1 MTSPA
6 QSTVQNLLPVQ
17 AYFTVTGDFIEF
29 IGQNKPFFA
38 SIDPY
43 QSGLHITNST
53 IDSTTIGATTPS
65 TAHFLSGQVDATP
78 TGATD
83 IANKNYVDYAV
94 AGASWKPPANAA
106 TTVNITLSGLQTIDT
121 VSLVA
126 GNTVLVKDQT
136 NQAENGIYKVSSGPW
151 SRAPSADTWSEYEGA
166 IIYIESGGQ
175 ATTAWYCTAQP
186 GGTLGVTAIQFFNL
200 SFASGY
206 TAGTGLT
213 LLGTQFSISN
223 TGVTAGSYGSAS
235 KTLTAQVNA
244 QGQLTSLSASDI
256 SINGN
261 QITSGTI
268 GSSYL
273 SGSYTGI
280 TTVGT
285 LTGLTVSTT
294 INGSISGNAATATL
308 ANSATTS
315 VNLSGGTTGSLPY
328 QSGAGATTFLAP
340 STNGYVLT
348 LAAGV
353 PSWAALPASGVTSV
367 TASAPLSSSG
377 GTTPNISISQ
387 ATTSTNGY
395 LSSTDWNTF
404 NNKAN
409 SGANSNITSL
419 TGLTGG
425 IATPNFIT
433 FNTSYA
439 TALTA
444 GQLGWDSTNN
454 NLAIGMAGGNVTQH
468 IGEDQ
473 YLYIKASATI
483 TKGQVIM
490 FTGSV
495 GASGILTGAPAT
507 GITDGTYIMGIAAES
522 IALNAFGFVQ
532 TFGVLNNVNTSGI
545 GDGEILWYDPTV
557 TGGFTATKP
566 SAPNVKAQVAACNK
580 GGSSGGGVITIRI
593 NPGSQLGGTD
603 SNVQFGALASGQT
616 IIYDNV
622 AGYWKNATLT
632 AGSGVSITNGAGSI
646 TIASTGLSITD
657 DTSTNATRY
666 PLFAAVTTGT
676 LLTEYV
682 SSTKFQFNPST
693 GTLTTTNVS
702 TGALTATGTTTLA
715 TSLSGLAKLTSGV
728 VSTATAGT
736 DYVAP
741 ATATTFTATQT
752 FSGSSSTLAAVF
764 TNAAEVVTVSAT
776 AATGTINYD
785 VTTQSVLYYTTSAS
799 ANWTVNFRAS
809 SGTSLNTAMST
820 GQSMTVV
827 FLVTQGATAY
837 YNNAITIDGTS
848 VTPKYQGGTAWT
860 SGNASGVDAY
870 SYTIV
875 KTGSA
880 TFTVFASQTQFK

>member
-6 QSTVQNLLPVQ
+6 QSSVQNLLPVQ

-38 SIDPY
+38 TIDPN

-65 TAHFLSGQVDATP
+65 TGHFLSGQVDATP
-78 TGATD
+78 TGSTD
-83 IANKNYVDYAV
+83 IANKQYVDYAV

-121 VSLVA
+121 VPLVA
-126 GNTVLVKDQT
+126 GNTVLVKDQST
-136 NQAENGIYKVSSGPW
+136 LSENGIYIVSSGPW
-151 SRAPSADTWSEYEGA
+151 SRAPGADTWAEYEGA

-186 GGTLGVTAIQFFNL
+186 GGTLGVTPLQFFNL
-200 SFASGY
+200 SFAAGY

-213 LLGTQFSISN
+213 LIGTQFSITN
-223 TGVTAGSYGSAS
+223 TGVTAGSYGSSS

-244 QGQLTSLSASDI
+244 QGQLTSLSESNI
-256 SINGN
+256 SIAGS

-285 LTGLTVSTT
+285 LTGLTVSTPIVGDIT
-294 INGSISGNAATATL
+294 GNAATATT
-308 ANSATTS
+308 AGSATTAT
-315 VNLSGGTTGSLPY
+315 NLAGGVTGSLPY
-328 QSGAGATTFLAP
+328 QSGPGATTFLAP

-353 PSWAALPASGVTSV
+353 PSWAAPASSGVTSV

-377 GTTPNISISQ
+377 GATPNISITQ

-409 SGANSNITSL
+409 SGANSDITSL
-419 TGLTGG
+419 SGITGA
-425 IATPNFIT
+425 ISTPNYIL

-444 GQLGWDSTNN
+444 GQLGWDNTSNT
-454 NLAIGMAGGNVTQH
+454 LALGMIGGNVTQH

-473 YLYIKASATI
+473 YYYAKASSAI
-483 TKGQVIM
+483 TKGQVCM

-495 GASGILTGAPAT
+495 GASGVITAAPAT
-507 GITDGTYIMGIAAES
+507 GITDGTYIVGIAAEN
-522 IALNAFGFVQ
+522 IALNGFGLIQ
-532 TFGVLNNVNTSGI
+532 TVGVLRNVNTSGI
-545 GDGEILWYDPTV
+545 GDGEILWYDPAV
-557 TGGFTATKP
+557 TGGYTATKP
-566 SAPNVKAQVAACNK
+566 TAPNVKAQVAAVIN
-580 GGSSGGGVITIRI
+580 GNSSGGGIIAIRL

-603 SNVQFGALASGQT
+603 SNVQFSSLASGQT
-616 IIYDNV
+616 IIYDAV

-632 AGSGVSITNGAGSI
+632 AGSGISITNGAGSI
-646 TIASTGLSITD
+646 TIESTGLAITD
-657 DTSTNATRY
+657 DTTTNATRY
-666 PLFAAVTTGT
+666 PLFTSVTTGS
-676 LLTEYV
+676 LTTEFV

-693 GTLTTTNVS
+693 G
-702 TGALTATGTTTLA
+702 ALTATSLTPTNPVGTAYGGTGA
-715 TSLSGLAKLTSGV
+715 TSLAAANIPVTN
-728 VSTATAGT
+728 
-736 DYVAP
+736 VAN
-741 ATATTFTATQT
+741 TFTAAQT

-785 VTTQSVLYYTTSAS
+785 VTTQSVLYYTTNAS

-827 FLVTQGATAY
+827 FLVSQGATAY
-837 YNNAITIDGTS
+837 YNNAVTIDGNS
-848 VTPKYQGGTAWT
+848 ITPKYQGGTAWS
-860 SGNASGVDAY
+860 SGNASGIDAY

-880 TFTVFASQTQFK
+880 TFTVFASQTL

>member
-38 SIDPY
+38 SINPY

-65 TAHFLSGQVDATP
+65 TGHFLSGQVDATP
-78 TGATD
+78 TASTD
-83 IANKNYVDYAV
+83 IANKQYVDYAV

-126 GNTVLVKDQT
+126 GNTVLVK
-136 NQAENGIYKVSSGPW
+136 NQSTLSENGIYTVSSGPW

-186 GGTLGVTAIQFFNL
+186 GGTLGVTPIQFFNL
-200 SFASGY
+200 SFAAGY

-213 LLGTQFSISN
+213 LTGTQFSITN

-294 INGSISGNAATATL
+294 INGSITGNAATATT
-308 ANSATTS
+308 AGSASTS
-315 VNLSGGTTGSLPY
+315 ANLSGGVTGALPY
-328 QSGAGATTFLAP
+328 QSAAGTTSFLVP

-348 LAAGV
+348 LTGGLPVWSA
-353 PSWAALPASGVTSV
+353 PASTGVTSV

-444 GQLGWDSTNN
+444 GQLGWDATNN
-454 NLAIGMAGGNVTQH
+454 SLSIGMIGGNVTQH

-473 YLYIKASATI
+473 YIYVKASSAI

-490 FTGSV
+490 LTGSV
-495 GASGILTGAPAT
+495 GASGVLTAAPAT
-507 GITDGTYIMGIAAES
+507 GITDGTYILGVAAES
-522 IALNAFGFVQ
+522 IALNAFGFIQ
-532 TFGVLNNVNTSGI
+532 SAGVLNNVTTTGFAD
-545 GDGEILWYDPTV
+545 GDVLWYNPSV
-557 TGGFTATKP
+557 TGGLTNTKP
-566 SAPNVKAQVAACNK
+566 SAPNVKAQVAICSK
-580 GGSSGGGVITIRI
+580 GGSAGGGVINI
-593 NPGSQLGGTD
+593 NLYPGSILGGTD
-603 SNVQFGALASGQT
+603 SNVQFSSLASGQT
-616 IIYDNV
+616 LIYDAV

-632 AGSGVSITNGAGSI
+632 AGSGISITNGAGSI
-646 TIASTGLSITD
+646 TIAGTGLAITD
-657 DTSTNATRY
+657 DTTTNATRY
-666 PLFAAVTTGT
+666 PLFTSVTTGSLT
-676 LLTEYV
+676 TEYV

-693 GTLTTTNVS
+693 G
-702 TGALTATGTTTLA
+702 ALTATSLTPTNPLGTSYGGTGA
-715 TSLSGLAKLTSGV
+715 TSLAAANIPVTN
-728 VSTATAGT
+728 
-736 DYVAP
+736 VAN
-741 ATATTFTATQT
+741 TFTAAQT
-752 FSGSSSTLAAVF
+752 FSGSTSTLAAVF

-820 GQSMTVV
+820 GQSLTVV

-837 YNNAITIDGTS
+837 YNNAVTIDGNS
-848 VTPKYQGGTAWT
+848 VTPKYQGGTAWS

>member
-29 IGQNKPFFA
+29 IGQNKPFYA
-38 SIDPY
+38 SINPN

-78 TGATD
+78 TASTD
-83 IANKNYVDYAV
+83 IANKQYVDYAIS
-94 AGASWKPPANAA
+94 GASWKPPANAA
-106 TTVNITLSGLQTIDT
+106 TTTNITLSGLQTIDT

-126 GNTVLVKDQT
+126 GNTVLVKDQST
-136 NQAENGIYKVSSGPW
+136 SADNGIYIVSAGPW
-151 SRAPSADTWSEYEGA
+151 SRAPGADTWAEYEGA

-186 GGTLGVTAIQFFNL
+186 GGTLGVTPLQFFNL
-200 SFASGY
+200 SFAAGY

-213 LLGTQFSISN
+213 LIGTQFSITN

-256 SINGN
+256 SIAGS

-285 LTGLTVSTT
+285 LTGLTVSTPIVGDIT
-294 INGSISGNAATATL
+294 GNAATATT
-308 ANSATTS
+308 AGSATTAT
-315 VNLSGGTTGSLPY
+315 NLAGGVTGSLPY
-328 QSGAGATTFLAP
+328 QSGPGATTFLAP

-353 PSWAALPASGVTSV
+353 PSWAAPASSGVTSV

-377 GTTPNISISQ
+377 GATPNISITQ

-409 SGANSNITSL
+409 SGANSDITSL
-419 TGLTGG
+419 SGITG
-425 IATPNFIT
+425 AIT
-433 FNTSYA
+433 SPTYIGFNTSYA

-444 GQLGWDSTNN
+444 GQLGWDNTSNT
-454 NLAIGMAGGNVTQH
+454 LALGMIGGNVTQH

-473 YLYIKASATI
+473 YYYAKASSAI
-483 TKGQVIM
+483 TKGQVCM

-495 GASGILTGAPAT
+495 GASGVITAAPAT
-507 GITDGTYIMGIAAES
+507 GITDGTYIVGIAAEN
-522 IALNAFGFVQ
+522 IALNGFGLIQ
-532 TFGVLNNVNTSGI
+532 TVGVLRNVNTSGI
-545 GDGEILWYDPTV
+545 GDGEILWYDPAV
-557 TGGFTATKP
+557 TGGYTATKP
-566 SAPNVKAQVAACNK
+566 TAPNVKAQVAAVIN
-580 GGSSGGGVITIRI
+580 GNSSGGGIIAIRL

-603 SNVQFGALASGQT
+603 SNVQFSSLASGQT
-616 IIYDNV
+616 IIYDAV

-632 AGSGVSITNGAGSI
+632 AGSGISITNGAGSI
-646 TIASTGLSITD
+646 TIESTGLAITD
-657 DTSTNATRY
+657 DTTTNATRY
-666 PLFAAVTTGT
+666 PLFTSVTTGS
-676 LLTEYV
+676 LTTEFV

-693 GTLTTTNVS
+693 G
-702 TGALTATGTTTLA
+702 ALTATSLTPTNPLGTAYGGTGA
-715 TSLSGLAKLTSGV
+715 TSLAAANIPVTN
-728 VSTATAGT
+728 
-736 DYVAP
+736 VAN
-741 ATATTFTATQT
+741 TFTAAQT

-785 VTTQSVLYYTTSAS
+785 VTTQSVLYYTTNAS

-827 FLVTQGATAY
+827 FLVSQGATAY
-837 YNNAITIDGTS
+837 YNNAVTIDGNS
-848 VTPKYQGGTAWT
+848 VTPKYQGGTAWS
-860 SGNASGVDAY
+860 SGNASGIDAY

>member
-29 IGQNKPFFA
+29 IGQNKPFYA

-78 TGATD
+78 TGGTD
-83 IANKNYVDYAV
+83 LVNKNYVDYAIG
-94 AGASWKPPANAA
+94 GASWKPPANAA
-106 TTVNITLSGLQTIDT
+106 TTVDITLSGLQTIDT

-126 GNTVLVKDQT
+126 GNTVLVK
-136 NQAENGIYKVSSGPW
+136 NQSTAADNGIYIVSAGPW
-151 SRAPSADTWSEYEGA
+151 SRAPGADSWNEYEGA

-186 GGTLGVTAIQFFNL
+186 GGTLGVTPLNFFNL
-200 SFASGY
+200 SFAAGY

-213 LLGTQFSISN
+213 LIGTQFSITN

-256 SINGN
+256 SIAGS

-294 INGSISGNAATATL
+294 INGSISGNAATATT

-315 VNLSGGTTGSLPY
+315 TNLSAGVTGALPY
-328 QSGAGATTFLAP
+328 QSGPGATTFLVP

-348 LAAGV
+348 LSGGL
-353 PSWAALPASGVTSV
+353 PTWAAAASTGVTSV

-404 NNKAN
+404 NNKAA
-409 SGANSNITSL
+409 SGANSDITSL
-419 TGLTGG
+419 SGLTGSISSPTYIQFG
-425 IATPNFIT
+425 SGSGTTLAAGRMWYDQTTGSLNFGMGNGNIT
-433 FNTSYA
+433 
-439 TALTA
+439 
-444 GQLGWDSTNN
+444 QQ
-454 NLAIGMAGGNVTQH
+454 V
-468 IGEDQ
+468 GEEIFV
-473 YLYIKASATI
+473 YGKASAAI
-483 TKGQVIM
+483 TEGQLVM
-490 FTGSV
+490 KTGVV
-495 GASGILTGAPAT
+495 GASGVITFAPTSSGLTDDNV
-507 GITDGTYIMGIAAES
+507 IIGIATEN
-522 IALNAFGFVQ
+522 IALNGFGRI
-532 TFGVLNNVNTSGI
+532 TSFGVVHGLNTSGFANN
-545 GDGEILWYDPTV
+545 DTLYYDPTSN
-557 TGGFTATKP
+557 TGGMTATKP
-566 SAPNVKAQVAACNK
+566 IAPNAKCQVGVVINAGS
-580 GGSSGGGVITIRI
+580 GGS
-593 NPGSQLGGTD
+593 GSIQVDIIHGTSLGGTD
-603 SNVQFGALASGQT
+603 NNVQLGALASGQT
-616 IIYDNV
+616 LIYDAT
-622 AGYWKNATLT
+622 AGYFKNATLT
-632 AGSGVSITNGAGSI
+632 AGSGISITNGAGSI
-646 TIASTGLSITD
+646 TIAGTGLAITD
-657 DTSTNATRY
+657 DTTTNATRY
-666 PLFAAVTTGT
+666 PLFTSVTTGSLT
-676 LLTEYV
+676 TEYV

-693 GTLTTTNVS
+693 G
-702 TGALTATGTTTLA
+702 ALTATSLTPTNPLGTAYGGTGA
-715 TSLSGLAKLTSGV
+715 TSLAAANIPVTN
-728 VSTATAGT
+728 
-736 DYVAP
+736 VAN
-741 ATATTFTATQT
+741 TFTAAQT
-752 FSGSSSTLAAVF
+752 FSGSTSTLAAVF

-820 GQSMTVV
+820 GQSLTVV
-827 FLVTQGATAY
+827 FLVSQGATAY
-837 YNNAITIDGTS
+837 YNNAVTIDGNS
-848 VTPKYQGGTAWT
+848 VTPKYQGGTAWS

>member
-38 SIDPY
+38 TIDPN

-65 TAHFLSGQVDATP
+65 TGHFLSGQVDATP
-78 TGATD
+78 TGSTD
-83 IANKNYVDYAV
+83 IANKQYVDYAV

-121 VSLVA
+121 VPLVA
-126 GNTVLVKDQT
+126 GNTVLVKDQST
-136 NQAENGIYKVSSGPW
+136 LSENGIYIVSSGPW
-151 SRAPSADTWSEYEGA
+151 SRAPGADTWAEYEGA

-186 GGTLGVTAIQFFNL
+186 GGTLGVTPLQFFNL
-200 SFASGY
+200 SFAAGY

-213 LLGTQFSISN
+213 LIGTQFSITN
-223 TGVTAGSYGSAS
+223 TGVTAGSYGSSS

-244 QGQLTSLSASDI
+244 QGQLTSLSESNI
-256 SINGN
+256 SIAGS

-285 LTGLTVSTT
+285 LTGLTVSTPIVGDIT
-294 INGSISGNAATATL
+294 GNAATATT
-308 ANSATTS
+308 ASTATTAT
-315 VNLSGGTTGSLPY
+315 NLGGGVAGSLPY
-328 QSGAGATTFLAP
+328 QSGPGATTFLAP

-348 LAAGV
+348 LASGV
-353 PSWAALPASGVTSV
+353 PSWAAPASSGVTSV
-367 TASAPLSSSG
+367 TASAPLASSG
-377 GTTPNISISQ
+377 GATPNITITQ
-387 ATTSTNGY
+387 ANTTTDGY

-473 YLYIKASATI
+473 YYYVKASSAI
-483 TKGQVIM
+483 NKGQVAM

-495 GASGILTGAPAT
+495 GASGVITVAPAT
-507 GITDGTYIMGIAAES
+507 GVTDGSYIVGIAAEN
-522 IALNAFGFVQ
+522 IALNGFGLIQ
-532 TFGVLNNVNTSGI
+532 TVGVLRNVNTSGI
-545 GDGEILWYDPTV
+545 GDGEILWYNPAV
-557 TGGFTATKP
+557 TGGYTATKP
-566 SAPNVKAQVAACNK
+566 SAPNVKVQVAVVIN
-580 GGSSGGGVITIRI
+580 GNSSGGGIIAIRV

-616 IIYDNV
+616 IIYDAV

-632 AGSGVSITNGAGSI
+632 AGSGISITNGAGSI
-646 TIASTGLSITD
+646 TIAGTGLAITD
-657 DTSTNATRY
+657 DTTTNATFY
-666 PLFAAVTTGT
+666 PLFTSVTTGSLT
-676 LLTEYV
+676 TEYV

-693 GTLTTTNVS
+693 GTLTTTYLTPTNALGTAYGG
-702 TGALTATGTTTLA
+702 TGA
-715 TSLSGLAKLTSGV
+715 TSLAAANIPVTN
-728 VSTATAGT
+728 AAN
-736 DYVAP
+736 
-741 ATATTFTATQT
+741 TFTAKQT

-785 VTTQSVLYYTTSAS
+785 VTTQSVLYYTTNAS

-809 SGTSLNTAMST
+809 SGTSLDTAMST

-827 FLVTQGATAY
+827 FLVSQGATAY
-837 YNNAITIDGTS
+837 YNNAVTIDGSS
-848 VTPKYQGGTAWT
+848 VTPKYQGGTAWS
-860 SGNASGVDAY
+860 SGNASGIDAY

>member
-29 IGQNKPFFA
+29 IGQNKPFYA
-38 SIDPY
+38 SINPN

-78 TGATD
+78 TASTD
-83 IANKNYVDYAV
+83 IANKQYVDYAIS
-94 AGASWKPPANAA
+94 GASWKPPANAA
-106 TTVNITLSGLQTIDT
+106 TTTNITLSGLQTIDT

-126 GNTVLVKDQT
+126 GNTVLVKDQST
-136 NQAENGIYKVSSGPW
+136 LADNGIYIVSAGPW
-151 SRAPSADTWSEYEGA
+151 SRAPGADTWAEYEGA

-186 GGTLGVTAIQFFNL
+186 GGTLGVTPLQFFNL
-200 SFASGY
+200 SFAAGY

-213 LLGTQFSISN
+213 LVGTQFSITN

-256 SINGN
+256 SIAGS

-285 LTGLTVSTT
+285 LTGLTVSTPIVGDIT
-294 INGSISGNAATATL
+294 GNAATATT
-308 ANSATTS
+308 AGSATTAT
-315 VNLSGGTTGSLPY
+315 NLAGGVTGSLPY
-328 QSGAGATTFLAP
+328 QSGPGATTFLAP

-353 PSWAALPASGVTSV
+353 PSWAAPASSGVTSV

-377 GTTPNISISQ
+377 GATPNISITQ

-409 SGANSNITSL
+409 SGANSDITSL
-419 TGLTGG
+419 SGITG
-425 IATPNFIT
+425 AIT
-433 FNTSYA
+433 SPTYIGFNTSYA
-439 TALTA
+439 TALTT
-444 GQLGWDSTNN
+444 GQLGWDATNN
-454 NLAIGMAGGNVTQH
+454 TLGLGMIGGNVVQH

-473 YLYIKASATI
+473 YYYVKASSAI
-483 TKGQVIM
+483 TKGQVCM

-495 GASGILTGAPAT
+495 GASGVITAAPAT
-507 GITDGTYIMGIAAES
+507 GITDGTYIIGIAAES
-522 IALNAFGFVQ
+522 IALNGFGLIQ
-532 TFGVLNNVNTSGI
+532 SAGVLRNVSTSGI
-545 GDGEILWYDPTV
+545 ADGEILWYNPAV
-557 TGGFTATKP
+557 TGGYTATKP
-566 SAPNVKAQVAACNK
+566 SAPNPKVQVAFVIN
-580 GGSSGGGVITIRI
+580 GNSSGGGVIQINV

-603 SNVQFGALASGQT
+603 SNVQFGSLASGQT
-616 IIYDNV
+616 IIYDAV
-622 AGYWKNATLT
+622 AGYWKNAALT
-632 AGSGVSITNGAGSI
+632 AGSGISITNGAGSI
-646 TIASTGLSITD
+646 TIASTGLAITD
-657 DTSTNATRY
+657 DTTTNATRY
-666 PLFAAVTTGT
+666 PLFTSVTTGS
-676 LLTEYV
+676 LTTEFV

-693 GTLTTTNVS
+693 G
-702 TGALTATGTTTLA
+702 ALTATSLTPTNPLGTAYGGTGA
-715 TSLSGLAKLTSGV
+715 TSLAAANIPVTN
-728 VSTATAGT
+728 
-736 DYVAP
+736 VAN
-741 ATATTFTATQT
+741 TFTAAQT

-785 VTTQSVLYYTTSAS
+785 VTTQSVLYYTTNAS

-809 SGTSLNTAMST
+809 SGTSLNTAMAT

-827 FLVTQGATAY
+827 FLVSQGATAY
-837 YNNAITIDGTS
+837 YNNAVTIDGNS
-848 VTPKYQGGTAWT
+848 VTPKYQGGTAWS
-860 SGNASGVDAY
+860 SGNASGIDAY

>member
-6 QSTVQNLLPVQ
+6 QSSVQNLLPVQ

-38 SIDPY
+38 TIDPN

-65 TAHFLSGQVDATP
+65 TGHFLSGQVDATP
-78 TGATD
+78 TGSTD
-83 IANKNYVDYAV
+83 IANKQYVDYAV

-121 VSLVA
+121 VPLVA
-126 GNTVLVKDQT
+126 GNTVLVKDQST
-136 NQAENGIYKVSSGPW
+136 LSENGIYIVSSGPW
-151 SRAPSADTWSEYEGA
+151 SRAPGADTWAEYEGA

-186 GGTLGVTAIQFFNL
+186 GGTLGVTPLQFFNL
-200 SFASGY
+200 SFAAGY

-213 LLGTQFSISN
+213 LIGTQFSITN
-223 TGVTAGSYGSAS
+223 TGVTAGSYGSSS

-244 QGQLTSLSASDI
+244 QGQLTSLSESNI
-256 SINGN
+256 SIAGS

-285 LTGLTVSTT
+285 LTGLTVSTPIVGDIT
-294 INGSISGNAATATL
+294 GNAATATT
-308 ANSATTS
+308 AGSATTAT
-315 VNLSGGTTGSLPY
+315 NLAGGVTGSLPY
-328 QSGAGATTFLAP
+328 QSGPGATTFLAP

-353 PSWAALPASGVTSV
+353 PSWAAPASSGVTSV

-377 GTTPNISISQ
+377 GATPNISITQ

-409 SGANSNITSL
+409 SGANSDITSL
-419 TGLTGG
+419 SGITGA
-425 IATPNFIT
+425 ISTPNYIL

-444 GQLGWDSTNN
+444 GQLGWDNTSNT
-454 NLAIGMAGGNVTQH
+454 LALGMIGGNVTQH

-473 YLYIKASATI
+473 YYYAKASSAI
-483 TKGQVIM
+483 TKGQVCM

-495 GASGILTGAPAT
+495 GASGVITAAPAT
-507 GITDGTYIMGIAAES
+507 GITDGTYIVGIAAEN
-522 IALNAFGFVQ
+522 IALNGFGLIQ
-532 TFGVLNNVNTSGI
+532 TVGVLRNVNTSGI
-545 GDGEILWYDPTV
+545 GDGEILWYDPAV
-557 TGGFTATKP
+557 TGGYTATKP
-566 SAPNVKAQVAACNK
+566 TAPNVKAQVAAVIN
-580 GGSSGGGVITIRI
+580 GNSSGGGIIAIRL

-603 SNVQFGALASGQT
+603 SNVQFSSLASGQT
-616 IIYDNV
+616 IIYDAV

-632 AGSGVSITNGAGSI
+632 AGSGISITNGAGSI
-646 TIASTGLSITD
+646 TIESTGLAITD
-657 DTSTNATRY
+657 DTTTNATRY
-666 PLFAAVTTGT
+666 PLFTSVTTGS
-676 LLTEYV
+676 LTTEFV

-693 GTLTTTNVS
+693 G
-702 TGALTATGTTTLA
+702 ALTATSLTPTNPVGTAYGGTGA
-715 TSLSGLAKLTSGV
+715 TSLAAANIPVTN
-728 VSTATAGT
+728 
-736 DYVAP
+736 VAN
-741 ATATTFTATQT
+741 TFTAAQT

-785 VTTQSVLYYTTSAS
+785 VTTQSVLYYTTNAS

-827 FLVTQGATAY
+827 FLVSQGATAY
-837 YNNAITIDGTS
+837 YNNAVTIDGNS
-848 VTPKYQGGTAWT
+848 ITPKYQGGTAWS
-860 SGNASGVDAY
+860 SGNASGIDAY

>member
-6 QSTVQNLLPVQ
+6 QSSVQNLLPVQ

-38 SIDPY
+38 TIDPN

-65 TAHFLSGQVDATP
+65 TGHFLSGQVDATP
-78 TGATD
+78 TGSTD
-83 IANKNYVDYAV
+83 IANKQYVDYAIS
-94 AGASWKPPANAA
+94 GASWKPPANAA

-121 VSLVA
+121 VPLVA
-126 GNTVLVKDQT
+126 GNTVLVKDQST
-136 NQAENGIYKVSSGPW
+136 LSENGIYIVSSGPW
-151 SRAPSADTWSEYEGA
+151 SRAPGADTWAEYEGA

-186 GGTLGVTAIQFFNL
+186 GGTLGVTPLQFFNL
-200 SFASGY
+200 SFAAGY

-213 LLGTQFSISN
+213 LIGTQFSITN

-294 INGSISGNAATATL
+294 INGSITGNAGTATT
-308 ANSATTS
+308 AGSATTS
-315 VNLSGGTTGSLPY
+315 ANLSGGVTGALPY
-328 QSGAGATTFLAP
+328 QSAAGTTSFLVP

-348 LAAGV
+348 LTGGLPVWSA
-353 PSWAALPASGVTSV
+353 PASTGVTSV
-367 TASAPLSSSG
+367 TASAPLASSG
-377 GTTPNISISQ
+377 GTTPNITITQ
-387 ATTSTNGY
+387 ANTTTDGY

-444 GQLGWDSTNN
+444 GQLGWDATNN
-454 NLAIGMAGGNVTQH
+454 SLSIGMIGGNVTQH

-473 YLYIKASATI
+473 YVYVKASSAI

-490 FTGSV
+490 VTGSV
-495 GASGILTGAPAT
+495 GASGVLTAAPAT
-507 GITDGTYIMGIAAES
+507 GITDGTYILGVAAES
-522 IALNAFGFVQ
+522 IALNAFGFIQ
-532 TFGVLNNVNTSGI
+532 SAGVLNNVNTTGFAD
-545 GDGEILWYDPTV
+545 GDILWYNPSV
-557 TGGFTATKP
+557 TGGFTNTKP
-566 SAPNVKAQVAACNK
+566 SAPNVKAQVAICSK
-580 GGSSGGGVITIRI
+580 GGSAGGGVINI
-593 NPGSQLGGTD
+593 NLYPGSILGGTD
-603 SNVQFGALASGQT
+603 SNVQFSSLASGQT
-616 IIYDNV
+616 LIYDAV

-632 AGSGVSITNGAGSI
+632 AGSGISITNGAGSI
-646 TIASTGLSITD
+646 TIAGTGLAITD
-657 DTSTNATRY
+657 DTTTNATRY
-666 PLFAAVTTGT
+666 PLFTSVTTGSLT
-676 LLTEYV
+676 TEYV

-693 GTLTTTNVS
+693 G
-702 TGALTATGTTTLA
+702 ALTATSLTPTNPLGTSYGGTGA
-715 TSLSGLAKLTSGV
+715 TSLAAANIPVTN
-728 VSTATAGT
+728 
-736 DYVAP
+736 VAN
-741 ATATTFTATQT
+741 TFTAAQT
-752 FSGSSSTLAAVF
+752 FSGSTSTLAAVF

-785 VTTQSVLYYTTSAS
+785 VTTQSVLYYTTNAS

-809 SGTSLNTAMST
+809 SGTSLNTAMAT

-837 YNNAITIDGTS
+837 YNNAVQIDGSS
-848 VTPKYQGGTAWT
+848 VTPKYQGGTAWS
-860 SGNASGVDAY
+860 SGNASGIDAY

>member
-29 IGQNKPFFA
+29 IGQNKPFYA
-38 SIDPY
+38 SINPN
-43 QSGLHITNST
+43 QSGLHITDST

-78 TGATD
+78 TASTD
-83 IANKNYVDYAV
+83 IANKQYVDYAIS
-94 AGASWKPPANAA
+94 GASWKPPANAA
-106 TTVNITLSGLQTIDT
+106 TTTNITLSGLQTIDT

-126 GNTVLVKDQT
+126 GNTVLVKDQST
-136 NQAENGIYKVSSGPW
+136 SADNGIYIVSSGPW
-151 SRAPSADTWSEYEGA
+151 SRAPGADTWAEYEGA

-186 GGTLGVTAIQFFNL
+186 GGTLGVTPLQFFNL
-200 SFASGY
+200 SFAAGY

-213 LLGTQFSISN
+213 LIGTQFSITN

-256 SINGN
+256 SIAGS

-285 LTGLTVSTT
+285 LTGLTVSTPIVGDIT
-294 INGSISGNAATATL
+294 GNAATATT
-308 ANSATTS
+308 AGSATTAT
-315 VNLSGGTTGSLPY
+315 NLAGGVTGSLPY
-328 QSGAGATTFLAP
+328 QSGPGATTFLAP

-353 PSWAALPASGVTSV
+353 PSWAAPASSGVTSV

-377 GTTPNISISQ
+377 GATPNISITQ

-409 SGANSNITSL
+409 SGANSDITSL
-419 TGLTGG
+419 SGITGA
-425 IATPNFIT
+425 ISTPNYIL

-444 GQLGWDSTNN
+444 GQLGWDNTNN
-454 NLAIGMAGGNVTQH
+454 TLGLGMIGGNVIQH

-473 YLYIKASATI
+473 YYYVKASSAI
-483 TKGQVIM
+483 TKGQVCM

-495 GASGILTGAPAT
+495 GASGVITAAPAT
-507 GITDGTYIMGIAAES
+507 GITDGTYIVGIAAES
-522 IALNAFGFVQ
+522 IALNGFGLIQSV
-532 TFGVLNNVNTSGI
+532 GVLKNVNTSGI
-545 GDGEILWYDPTV
+545 GDGEILWYDPAV
-557 TGGFTATKP
+557 TGGYTATKP
-566 SAPNVKAQVAACNK
+566 SAPNPKVQVAAVIN
-580 GGSSGGGVITIRI
+580 GNSSGGGIITIRV

-603 SNVQFGALASGQT
+603 SNVQFGSLASGQT
-616 IIYDNV
+616 IIYDAV
-622 AGYWKNATLT
+622 AGYWENATLT
-632 AGSGVSITNGAGSI
+632 AGSGISITNGAGSI
-646 TIASTGLSITD
+646 TIESTGLAITD
-657 DTSTNATRY
+657 DTTTNATRY
-666 PLFAAVTTGT
+666 PLFTSVTTGS
-676 LLTEYV
+676 LTTEFV

-693 GTLTTTNVS
+693 G
-702 TGALTATGTTTLA
+702 ALTATSLTPTNPLGTAYGGTGA
-715 TSLSGLAKLTSGV
+715 TSLAAANIPVTN
-728 VSTATAGT
+728 
-736 DYVAP
+736 VAN
-741 ATATTFTATQT
+741 TFTAAQT

-785 VTTQSVLYYTTSAS
+785 VTTQSVLYYTTNAS

-809 SGTSLNTAMST
+809 SGTSLNTAMAT

-827 FLVTQGATAY
+827 FLVSQGATAY
-837 YNNAITIDGTS
+837 YNNAVTIDGNS
-848 VTPKYQGGTAWT
+848 VTPKYQGGTAWS
-860 SGNASGVDAY
+860 SGNASGIDAY

-880 TFTVFASQTQFK
+880 TFTVFAAQTQFK

>member
-29 IGQNKPFFA
+29 IGQGKPFFA

-65 TAHFLSGQVDATP
+65 TGHFLSGQVDATP
-78 TGATD
+78 TGSTD
-83 IANKNYVDYAV
+83 IANKQYVDYAV

-106 TTVNITLSGLQTIDT
+106 TTTNITLSGLQTIDT

-126 GNTVLVKDQT
+126 GNTVLVK
-136 NQAENGIYKVSSGPW
+136 NQSTLSENGIYTVSSGPW
-151 SRAPSADTWSEYEGA
+151 SRAQSANTWSEYEGA
-166 IIYIESGGQ
+166 IIYVESGGQ

-186 GGTLGVTAIQFFNL
+186 GGTLGVTPIQFFNL
-200 SFASGY
+200 SFAAGY

-213 LLGTQFSISN
+213 LTGTQFSITN

-294 INGSISGNAATATL
+294 INGSITGNAATATT
-308 ANSATTS
+308 AGSATTS
-315 VNLSGGTTGSLPY
+315 ANLSGGVTGALPY
-328 QSGAGATTFLAP
+328 QSAAGTTSFLVP

-348 LAAGV
+348 LTGGLPV
-353 PSWAALPASGVTSV
+353 WAAPASTGVTSV

-444 GQLGWDSTNN
+444 GQLGWDATNN
-454 NLAIGMAGGNVTQH
+454 SLSIGMIGGNVTQH

-473 YLYIKASATI
+473 YVYVKASSAI

-490 FTGSV
+490 LTGAV
-495 GASGILTGAPAT
+495 GASGVLTGAPAT
-507 GITDGTYIMGIAAES
+507 GITDGTYILGVAAES
-522 IALNAFGFVQ
+522 IALNAFGFIQ
-532 TFGVLNNVNTSGI
+532 SAGVLNNVNTTGFAD
-545 GDGEILWYDPTV
+545 GDVLWYNPSV
-557 TGGFTATKP
+557 TGGLTNTKP
-566 SAPNVKAQVAACNK
+566 SAPNVKAQVAICSK
-580 GGSSGGGVITIRI
+580 GGSAGGGVINI
-593 NPGSQLGGTD
+593 NLYPGSILGGTD
-603 SNVQFGALASGQT
+603 SNVQFTSLASGQT
-616 IIYDNV
+616 LIYDAV

-646 TIASTGLSITD
+646 TIASTGLAITD
-657 DTSTNATRY
+657 DTTTNATRY
-666 PLFAAVTTGT
+666 PLFTSVTTGSLT
-676 LLTEYV
+676 TEYV

-693 GTLTTTNVS
+693 GI
-702 TGALTATGTTTLA
+702 LTATG
-715 TSLSGLAKLTSGV
+715 
-728 VSTATAGT
+728 
-736 DYVAP
+736 
-741 ATATTFTATQT
+741 
-752 FSGSSSTLAAVF
+752 FSGSGASLTALNGSNISTGTVS
-764 TNAAEVVTVSAT
+764 VTVGGTGTTTQFTAGSVVFAGASGVYSQSNAQFFWDNSNNRLGLGTATPSAKLAVVGT
-776 AATGTINYD
+776 GYSPNIALSDAATIAWDT
-785 VTTQSVLYYTTSAS
+785 
-799 ANWTVNFRAS
+799 
-809 SGTSLNTAMST
+809 ST
-820 GQSMTVV
+820 GQVATFTFVSSNRTMGAPTN
-827 FLVTQGATAY
+827 LVNGAY
-837 YNNAITIDGTS
+837 YGLAVIQNSGSNTLTWNAVFKWT
-848 VTPKYQGGTAWT
+848 GGTAPT
-860 SGNASGVDAY
+860 LSTAASAKDYFVFRSDGTNLYEQGRSLGVA
-870 SYTIV
+870 
-875 KTGSA
+875 
-880 TFTVFASQTQFK
+880 

>member
-29 IGQNKPFFA
+29 IGQGKPFFA

-65 TAHFLSGQVDATP
+65 TGHFLSGQVDATP
-78 TGATD
+78 TGSTD
-83 IANKNYVDYAV
+83 IANKQYVDYAV

-126 GNTVLVKDQT
+126 GNTVLVKNQT
-136 NQAENGIYKVSSGPW
+136 NLAENGIYTVSSGAW
-151 SRAPSADTWSEYEGA
+151 SRAQSANTWSEYEGA
-166 IIYIESGGQ
+166 IIYVESGGQ

-186 GGTLGVTAIQFFNL
+186 GGTLGTTPIQFFNL
-200 SFASGY
+200 SFAAGY

-213 LLGTQFSISN
+213 LVGTQFSITN

-285 LTGLTVSTT
+285 LTGLTVSTPIVGDIT
-294 INGSISGNAATATL
+294 GNAATATT
-308 ANSATTS
+308 AGTATTAT
-315 VNLSGGTTGSLPY
+315 NLGGGVLGSLPY

-348 LAAGV
+348 LAGGV
-353 PSWAALPASGVTSV
+353 PSWAAPASTGVTSV
-367 TASAPLSSSG
+367 TASAPLASSG
-377 GTTPNISISQ
+377 GATPNITITQ
-387 ATTSTNGY
+387 ANTTTDGY

-439 TALTA
+439 TGLTA
-444 GQLGWDSTNN
+444 GQLGWDTTNN
-454 NLAIGMAGGNVTQH
+454 TLAIGMAGGNVVQH

-473 YLYIKASATI
+473 YYYVKASGAI
-483 TKGQVIM
+483 NKGQVAM
-490 FTGSV
+490 FTGTV
-495 GASGILTGAPAT
+495 GASGVITVAPAT
-507 GITDGTYIMGIAAES
+507 GITDGTYIVGIAAEN
-522 IALNAFGFVQ
+522 IALNGFGLIQSV
-532 TFGVLNNVNTSGI
+532 GVLKNVNTSGLA
-545 GDGEILWYDPTV
+545 DGTILWYDPSV
-557 TGGFTATKP
+557 TGGYTGTKP
-566 SAPNVKAQVAACNK
+566 SAPNVKVQVGAVVN
-580 GGSSGGGVITIRI
+580 GNSSGGGVIQVRVD
-593 NPGSQLGGTD
+593 PGSVLGGTD

-616 IIYDNV
+616 IIYDAT

-632 AGSGVSITNGAGSI
+632 AGSGISITNGAGSI
-646 TIASTGLSITD
+646 TIAGTGLSITD
-657 DTSTNATRY
+657 DTTTNATRY
-666 PLFAAVTTGT
+666 PLFTSVTTGSLT
-676 LLTEYV
+676 TEYV

-693 GTLTTTNVS
+693 G
-702 TGALTATGTTTLA
+702 ALTATSLTPTNPLGTAYGGTGA
-715 TSLSGLAKLTSGV
+715 TSLAAANIPVTN
-728 VSTATAGT
+728 
-736 DYVAP
+736 VAN
-741 ATATTFTATQT
+741 TFTAAQT
-752 FSGSSSTLAAVF
+752 FSGSTSTLAAVF

-820 GQSMTVV
+820 GQSITVV

-837 YNNAITIDGTS
+837 YNSAVQVDGAS
-848 VTPKYQGGTAWT
+848 VTPKYQGGTAWS

-870 SYTIV
+870 SYTII

-880 TFTVFASQTQFK
+880 TFTVLASQTQFK

>member
-6 QSTVQNLLPVQ
+6 QSSVQNLLPVQ

-38 SIDPY
+38 TIDPN

-65 TAHFLSGQVDATP
+65 TGHFLSGQVDATP
-78 TGATD
+78 TGSTD
-83 IANKNYVDYAV
+83 IANKQYVDYAV

-121 VSLVA
+121 VPLVA
-126 GNTVLVKDQT
+126 GNTVLVKDQST
-136 NQAENGIYKVSSGPW
+136 LSENGIYIVSSGPW
-151 SRAPSADTWSEYEGA
+151 SRAPGADTWAEYEGA

-186 GGTLGVTAIQFFNL
+186 GGTLGVTPLQFFNL
-200 SFASGY
+200 SFAAGY

-213 LLGTQFSISN
+213 LIGTQFSITN
-223 TGVTAGSYGSAS
+223 TGVTAGSYGSSS

-244 QGQLTSLSASDI
+244 QGQLTSLSESNI
-256 SINGN
+256 SIAGS

-285 LTGLTVSTT
+285 LTGLTVST
-294 INGSISGNAATATL
+294 
-308 ANSATTS
+308 
-315 VNLSGGTTGSLPY
+315 LPY
-328 QSGAGATTFLAP
+328 QSGPGATTFLAP

-353 PSWAALPASGVTSV
+353 PSWAAPASSGVTSV

-377 GTTPNISISQ
+377 GATPNISITQ

-409 SGANSNITSL
+409 SGANSDITSL
-419 TGLTGG
+419 SGITGA
-425 IATPNFIT
+425 ISTPNYIL

-444 GQLGWDSTNN
+444 GQLGWDNTSNT
-454 NLAIGMAGGNVTQH
+454 LALGMIGGNVTQH

-473 YLYIKASATI
+473 YYYAKASSAI
-483 TKGQVIM
+483 TKGQVCM

-495 GASGILTGAPAT
+495 GASGVITAAPAT
-507 GITDGTYIMGIAAES
+507 GITDGTYIVGIAAEN
-522 IALNAFGFVQ
+522 IALNGFGLIQ
-532 TFGVLNNVNTSGI
+532 TVGVLRNVNTSGI
-545 GDGEILWYDPTV
+545 GDGEILWYDPAV
-557 TGGFTATKP
+557 TGGYTATKP
-566 SAPNVKAQVAACNK
+566 TAPNVKAQVAAVIN
-580 GGSSGGGVITIRI
+580 GNSSGGGIIAIRL

-603 SNVQFGALASGQT
+603 SNVQFSSLASGQT
-616 IIYDNV
+616 IIYDAV

-632 AGSGVSITNGAGSI
+632 AGSGISITNGAGSI
-646 TIASTGLSITD
+646 TIESTGLAITD
-657 DTSTNATRY
+657 DTTTNATRY
-666 PLFAAVTTGT
+666 PLFTSVTTGS
-676 LLTEYV
+676 LTTEFV

-693 GTLTTTNVS
+693 G
-702 TGALTATGTTTLA
+702 ALTATSLTPTNPVGTAYGGTGA
-715 TSLSGLAKLTSGV
+715 TSLAAANIPVTN
-728 VSTATAGT
+728 
-736 DYVAP
+736 VAN
-741 ATATTFTATQT
+741 TFTAAQT

-785 VTTQSVLYYTTSAS
+785 VTTQSVLYYTTNAS

-827 FLVTQGATAY
+827 FLVSQGATAY
-837 YNNAITIDGTS
+837 YNNAVTIDGNS
-848 VTPKYQGGTAWT
+848 ITPKYQGGTAWS
-860 SGNASGVDAY
+860 SGNASGIDAY

>member
-38 SIDPY
+38 TIDPN

-65 TAHFLSGQVDATP
+65 TGHFLSGQVDATP
-78 TGATD
+78 TGSTD
-83 IANKNYVDYAV
+83 IANKQYVDYAV

-121 VSLVA
+121 VPLVA
-126 GNTVLVKDQT
+126 GNTVLVKDQST
-136 NQAENGIYKVSSGPW
+136 LSENGIYIVSSGPW
-151 SRAPSADTWSEYEGA
+151 SRAPGADTWAEYEGA

-186 GGTLGVTAIQFFNL
+186 GGTLGVTPLQFFNL
-200 SFASGY
+200 SFAAGY

-213 LLGTQFSISN
+213 LIGTQFSITN
-223 TGVTAGSYGSAS
+223 TGVTAGSYGSSS

-244 QGQLTSLSASDI
+244 QGQLTSLSESNI
-256 SINGN
+256 SIAGS

-285 LTGLTVSTT
+285 LTGLTVSTPIVGDIT
-294 INGSISGNAATATL
+294 GNAATATT
-308 ANSATTS
+308 ASTATTAT
-315 VNLSGGTTGSLPY
+315 NLGGGVAGSLPY
-328 QSGAGATTFLAP
+328 QSGPGATTFLAP

-348 LAAGV
+348 LASGV
-353 PSWAALPASGVTSV
+353 PSWAAPASSGVTSV
-367 TASAPLSSSG
+367 TASAPLASSG
-377 GTTPNISISQ
+377 GATPNITITQ
-387 ATTSTNGY
+387 ANTTTDGY

-419 TGLTGG
+419 TGLTGS

-473 YLYIKASATI
+473 YYYVKASSAI
-483 TKGQVIM
+483 NKGQVAM

-495 GASGILTGAPAT
+495 GASGVITVAPAT
-507 GITDGTYIMGIAAES
+507 GVTDGSYIVGIAAEN
-522 IALNAFGFVQ
+522 IALNGFGLIQ
-532 TFGVLNNVNTSGI
+532 TVGVLRNVNTSGI
-545 GDGEILWYDPTV
+545 GDGEILWYDPAV
-557 TGGFTATKP
+557 TGGYTATKP
-566 SAPNVKAQVAACNK
+566 SAPNIKVQVAAVIN
-580 GGSSGGGVITIRI
+580 GNSSGGGIIAIKV

-616 IIYDNV
+616 IIYDAV

-632 AGSGVSITNGAGSI
+632 AGSGISITNGAGSI
-646 TIASTGLSITD
+646 TIAGTGLAITD
-657 DTSTNATRY
+657 DTTTNATFY
-666 PLFAAVTTGT
+666 PLFTSVTTGSLT
-676 LLTEYV
+676 TEYV

-693 GTLTTTNVS
+693 GTLTTTYLTPTNALGTAYGG
-702 TGALTATGTTTLA
+702 TGA
-715 TSLSGLAKLTSGV
+715 TSLAAANIPVTN
-728 VSTATAGT
+728 AAN
-736 DYVAP
+736 
-741 ATATTFTATQT
+741 TFTAKQT

-785 VTTQSVLYYTTSAS
+785 VTTQSVLYYTTNAS

-809 SGTSLNTAMST
+809 SGTSLDTAMST

-827 FLVTQGATAY
+827 FLVSQGATAY
-837 YNNAITIDGTS
+837 YNNAVTIDGSS
-848 VTPKYQGGTAWT
+848 VTPKYQGGTAWS
-860 SGNASGVDAY
+860 SGNASGIDAY

>member
-29 IGQNKPFFA
+29 IGQNKPFYA
-38 SIDPY
+38 SINPN

-78 TGATD
+78 TASTD
-83 IANKNYVDYAV
+83 IANKQYVDYAIS
-94 AGASWKPPANAA
+94 GASWKPPANAA
-106 TTVNITLSGLQTIDT
+106 TTTNITLSGLQTIDT

-126 GNTVLVKDQT
+126 GNTVLVKDQST
-136 NQAENGIYKVSSGPW
+136 SADNGIYIVSAGPW
-151 SRAPSADTWSEYEGA
+151 SRAPGADTWAEYEGA

-186 GGTLGVTAIQFFNL
+186 GGTLGVTPLQFFNL
-200 SFASGY
+200 SFAAGY

-213 LLGTQFSISN
+213 LIGTQFSITN

-256 SINGN
+256 SIAGS

-294 INGSISGNAATATL
+294 INGSITGNAATATT
-308 ANSATTS
+308 ANTATTS
-315 VNLSGGTTGSLPY
+315 TNLSGGTTGSLPY

-377 GTTPNISISQ
+377 GATPNISITQ

-409 SGANSNITSL
+409 SGANSDITSL
-419 TGLTGG
+419 SGITG
-425 IATPNFIT
+425 AIT
-433 FNTSYA
+433 SPTYIGFNTSYA
-439 TALTA
+439 TTLTA
-444 GQLGWDSTNN
+444 GQLGWDNTNN
-454 NLAIGMAGGNVTQH
+454 TLGLGMIGGNVIQH

-473 YLYIKASATI
+473 YYYAKASSAI
-483 TKGQVIM
+483 TKGQVCM

-495 GASGILTGAPAT
+495 GASGVITAAPAT
-507 GITDGTYIMGIAAES
+507 GITDGTYIVGIAAEN
-522 IALNAFGFVQ
+522 IALNGFGLIQ
-532 TFGVLNNVNTSGI
+532 TVGVLRNVNTSGI
-545 GDGEILWYDPTV
+545 GDGEILWYDPAV
-557 TGGFTATKP
+557 TGGYTATKP
-566 SAPNVKAQVAACNK
+566 TAPNVKAQVAAVIN
-580 GGSSGGGVITIRI
+580 GNSSGGGIIAIRI

-603 SNVQFGALASGQT
+603 SNVQFNSLASGQT
-616 IIYDNV
+616 IIYDAV
-622 AGYWKNATLT
+622 AGYWKNAALT
-632 AGSGVSITNGAGSI
+632 AGSGISITNGAGSI
-646 TIASTGLSITD
+646 TIASTGLAITD
-657 DTSTNATRY
+657 DTTTNATRY
-666 PLFAAVTTGT
+666 PLFTSVTTGS
-676 LLTEYV
+676 LTTEFV

-693 GTLTTTNVS
+693 G
-702 TGALTATGTTTLA
+702 ALTATSLTPTNPLGTAYGGTGA
-715 TSLSGLAKLTSGV
+715 TSLAAANIPVTN
-728 VSTATAGT
+728 
-736 DYVAP
+736 VAN
-741 ATATTFTATQT
+741 TFTAAQT

-785 VTTQSVLYYTTSAS
+785 VTTQSVLYYTTNAS

-827 FLVTQGATAY
+827 FLVSQGATAY
-837 YNNAITIDGTS
+837 YNNAVTIDGNS
-848 VTPKYQGGTAWT
+848 VTPKYQGGTAWS
-860 SGNASGVDAY
+860 SGNASGIDAY

>member
-38 SIDPY
+38 TIDPN
-43 QSGLHITNST
+43 QSGLHITDST

-65 TAHFLSGQVDATP
+65 TGHFLSGQVDATP
-78 TGATD
+78 TGSTD
-83 IANKNYVDYAV
+83 IANKQYVDYAV

-106 TTVNITLSGLQTIDT
+106 TTVNITLSGLQTVDT
-121 VSLVA
+121 VPLVA
-126 GNTVLVKDQT
+126 GNTVLVKDQST
-136 NQAENGIYKVSSGPW
+136 LSENGIYIVSSGPW
-151 SRAPSADTWSEYEGA
+151 SRAPGADTWAEYEGA

-186 GGTLGVTAIQFFNL
+186 GGTLGVTPLQFFNL
-200 SFASGY
+200 SFAAGY

-213 LLGTQFSISN
+213 LIGTQFSITN
-223 TGVTAGSYGSAS
+223 TGVTAGSYGSSS

-244 QGQLTSLSASDI
+244 QGQLTSLSESNI
-256 SINGN
+256 SIAGS

-285 LTGLTVSTT
+285 LTGLTVSTPIVGDIT
-294 INGSISGNAATATL
+294 GNAATATT
-308 ANSATTS
+308 ASTATTAT
-315 VNLSGGTTGSLPY
+315 NLGGGVTGSLPY
-328 QSGAGATTFLAP
+328 QSGPGATTFLAP

-348 LAAGV
+348 LAGGV
-353 PSWAALPASGVTSV
+353 PSWAAPASSGVTSV
-367 TASAPLSSSG
+367 TASAPLASSG
-377 GTTPNISISQ
+377 GATPNITITQSN
-387 ATTSTNGY
+387 TTTDGY

-444 GQLGWDSTNN
+444 GQLGWDSNSN

-473 YLYIKASATI
+473 YYYVKATSAI
-483 TKGQVIM
+483 NKGQVAM

-495 GASGILTGAPAT
+495 GASGVITVAPAT
-507 GITDGTYIMGIAAES
+507 GVTDGSYIVGIAAEN
-522 IALNAFGFVQ
+522 IALNGFGLIQ
-532 TFGVLNNVNTSGI
+532 TVGVLRNVNTSGI
-545 GDGEILWYDPTV
+545 GDGEILWYDPAV
-557 TGGFTATKP
+557 TGGYTAVKP
-566 SAPNVKAQVAACNK
+566 SAPNIKVQVAAVIN
-580 GGSSGGGVITIRI
+580 GNSSGGGIIAIRV

-603 SNVQFGALASGQT
+603 SNVQFGTLASGQT
-616 IIYDNV
+616 IIYN
-622 AGYWKNATLT
+622 ASLGYWQNATLT

-657 DTSTNATRY
+657 DTTTNSTFY
-666 PLFAAVTTGT
+666 PLFTSVTTGT

-693 GTLTTTNVS
+693 GTLTTTYLTPTNALGTAYGG
-702 TGALTATGTTTLA
+702 TGA
-715 TSLSGLAKLTSGV
+715 TSLAAANIPVTN
-728 VSTATAGT
+728 AAN
-736 DYVAP
+736 
-741 ATATTFTATQT
+741 TFTAKQT

-785 VTTQSVLYYTTSAS
+785 VTTQSVLYYTTNAS

-809 SGTSLNTAMST
+809 SGTSLDTAMST

-827 FLVTQGATAY
+827 FLVSQGATAY
-837 YNNAITIDGTS
+837 YNNAVTIDGSS

-860 SGNASGVDAY
+860 SGNASGIDAY

>member
-29 IGQNKPFFA
+29 IGQNKPFYA
-38 SIDPY
+38 SINPN

-78 TGATD
+78 TASTD
-83 IANKNYVDYAV
+83 IANKQYVDYAIS
-94 AGASWKPPANAA
+94 GASWKPPANAA
-106 TTVNITLSGLQTIDT
+106 TTTNITLSGLQTIDT

-126 GNTVLVKDQT
+126 GNTVLVKDQST
-136 NQAENGIYKVSSGPW
+136 SADNGIYIVSSGPW
-151 SRAPSADTWSEYEGA
+151 SRAPGADTWAEYEGA

-186 GGTLGVTAIQFFNL
+186 GGTLGVTPLQFFNL
-200 SFASGY
+200 SFAAGY

-213 LLGTQFSISN
+213 LIGTQFSITN

-256 SINGN
+256 SIAGS

-285 LTGLTVSTT
+285 LTGLTVSTPIVGDIT
-294 INGSISGNAATATL
+294 GNAATATT
-308 ANSATTS
+308 AGSATTAT
-315 VNLSGGTTGSLPY
+315 NLAGGVTGSLPY
-328 QSGAGATTFLAP
+328 QSGPGATTFLAP

-377 GTTPNISISQ
+377 GATPNISITQ

-409 SGANSNITSL
+409 SGANSDITSL
-419 TGLTGG
+419 SGITGA
-425 IATPNFIT
+425 ISTPNYIL

-444 GQLGWDSTNN
+444 GQLGWDNTNN
-454 NLAIGMAGGNVTQH
+454 TLGLGMIGGNVIQH

-473 YLYIKASATI
+473 YYYAKASSAI
-483 TKGQVIM
+483 TKGQVCM

-495 GASGILTGAPAT
+495 GASGVITAAPAT
-507 GITDGTYIMGIAAES
+507 GITDGTYIVGIAAEN
-522 IALNAFGFVQ
+522 IALNGFGLIQ
-532 TFGVLNNVNTSGI
+532 TVGVLRNVNTSGI
-545 GDGEILWYDPTV
+545 GDGEILWYDPAV
-557 TGGFTATKP
+557 TGGYTATKP
-566 SAPNVKAQVAACNK
+566 TAPNVKAQVAAVIN
-580 GGSSGGGVITIRI
+580 GNSSGGGIIAIRI

-603 SNVQFGALASGQT
+603 SNVQFSSLASGQT
-616 IIYDNV
+616 IIYDAV

-632 AGSGVSITNGAGSI
+632 AGSGISITNGAGSI
-646 TIASTGLSITD
+646 TIESTGLAITD
-657 DTSTNATRY
+657 DTTTNSTRY
-666 PLFAAVTTGT
+666 PLFTSVTTGS
-676 LLTEYV
+676 LTTEFV

-693 GTLTTTNVS
+693 G
-702 TGALTATGTTTLA
+702 ALTATSLTPTNPLGTAYGGTGA
-715 TSLSGLAKLTSGV
+715 TSLAAANIPVTN
-728 VSTATAGT
+728 
-736 DYVAP
+736 VAN
-741 ATATTFTATQT
+741 TFTAAQT

-820 GQSMTVV
+820 GQSLTVV

-837 YNNAITIDGTS
+837 YNNAVTIDGNS

-860 SGNASGVDAY
+860 SGNASGIDAY
-870 SYTIV
+870 SYTII

-880 TFTVFASQTQFK
+880 AFTVFASQTQFK